1 VTIHGYA
8 RVSTA
13 DQNPDAQLEALRRA
27 GAERI
32 FVERRSGKS
41 RNGRRE
47 LAALLASIRRGDVL
61 VVTKLDRIGRSLRD
75 LANIA
80 HEIESAGAHLRVL
93 DQNVDT
99 STSAG
104 RAFFGMIATF
114 AQFELD
120 IRAERQRAGIEAAKK
135 RGTHLGPLPS
145 IDYEKVRNLN
155 ASGMPATA
163 IAAELGTSRASIY
176 RILGRLT
183 TRAPSRSAKPDS
195 STNTS
200 RHDETVSCRSCVADT
215 KPA

>member
-120 IRAERQRAGIEAAKK
+120 IRAERQRAGMRPRRSGAPTSALSPASTMKKFVTSTPAACPP
-135 RGTHLGPLPS
+135 RRSPPS
-145 IDYEKVRNLN
+145 SAPREPPST
-155 ASGMPATA
+155 AS
-163 IAAELGTSRASIY
+163 
-176 RILGRLT
+176 
-183 TRAPSRSAKPDS
+183 SA
-195 STNTS
+195 
-200 RHDETVSCRSCVADT
+200 V
-215 KPA
+215 